1 MIATVLLEAA
11 GVACNWSTE
20 GPMIAIVSLMVIGVD
35 SKGSA
40 VGLPGLCV
48 GMSAPVRTW
57 ADGQERTKGSIIAYF
72 ENNVY
77 LSQAERCFN
86 LSLAIK

>member
-40 VGLPGLCV
+40 VRLPGLCV

-57 ADGQERTKGSIIAYF
+57 AKRQERSTGSILAYF
-72 ENNVY
+72 ENNVH
-77 LSQAERCFN
+77 LIQAELCFN
-86 LSLAIK
+86 IS

>member
-20 GPMIAIVSLMVIGVD
+20 GPMIAIVSLLVIGVD

-57 ADGQERTKGSIIAYF
+57 AKRLERCKDSILAYF
-72 ENNVY
+72 DNNVH
-77 LSQAERCFN
+77 LIQAELCFN
-86 LSLAIK
+86 LS

>member
-1 MIATVLLEAA
+1 MIATVLLEAT

-40 VGLPGLCV
+40 VRLPGLCV

-57 ADGQERTKGSIIAYF
+57 AKRRERSKGSILAYF
-72 ENNVY
+72 ENNVH
-77 LSQAERCFN
+77 LIQAELCFN
-86 LSLAIK
+86 LS